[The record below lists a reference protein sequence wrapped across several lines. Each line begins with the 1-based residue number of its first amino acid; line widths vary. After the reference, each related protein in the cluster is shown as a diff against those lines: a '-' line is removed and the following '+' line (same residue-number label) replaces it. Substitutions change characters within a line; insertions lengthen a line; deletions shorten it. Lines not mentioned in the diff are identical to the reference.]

1 MGKYTSL
8 FWKFY
13 AVLLVA
19 SYIAS
24 FFIQPLDVGTLLP
37 TVFAG
42 VGVVGLAGFAYGVP
56 IGPRIF
62 WRIYFG
68 LLILFTGL
76 FLGFFALSIFNM
88 ERLTEMLLPATSLV
102 FCVLPLSY
110 ALWAYAY
117 KSTSLWSKNA

>member
-1 MGKYTSL
+1 MDKYMSL
-8 FWKFY
+8 FWKLY

-24 FFIQPLDVGTLLP
+24 FFIHPLDVGALLP

-42 VGVVGLAGFAYGVP
+42 VGIVGLAGFAYGIP

-62 WRIYFG
+62 WRIYFA
-68 LLILFTGL
+68 LLILFIGL
-76 FLGFFALSIFNM
+76 FLGFFALSVFNA
-88 ERLTEMLLPATSLV
+88 ERLADMLLPAMSLV

-117 KSTSLWSKNA
+117 KSSPLWSKNA